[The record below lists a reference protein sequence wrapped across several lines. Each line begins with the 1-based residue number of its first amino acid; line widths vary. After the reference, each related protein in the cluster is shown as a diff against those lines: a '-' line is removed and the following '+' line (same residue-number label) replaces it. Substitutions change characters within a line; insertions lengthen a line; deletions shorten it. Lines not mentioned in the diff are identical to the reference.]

1 MRVFK
6 RGLVFLAVIA
16 MAGQAEAESWP
27 TPYTA
32 EEIRDVWVEGF
43 WLDTRVE
50 SAEGVVVNRIEVLEW
65 SSEGAVLRETPND
78 AADDELEGLA
88 SMAVTW
94 EQLRSHAMFD
104 KDSTTRKREIRAT
117 PLGTLEGWLFT
128 RTDSNGRA
136 EFFFADGL
144 PGPPVVYGQTG
155 ADGVT
160 TSQAVQVARYGVDP
174 ASTLLEST
182 PAPPV

>member
-1 MRVFK
+1 MQIFRM
-6 RGLVFLAVIA
+6 GLVFLAVIA
-16 MAGQAEAESWP
+16 MAGQAGAESWP

-32 EEIRDVWVEGF
+32 EEIRDEWVEGF

-65 SSEGAVLRETPND
+65 SIEGAVLRERPIDTT
-78 AADDELEGLA
+78 DEDLEGLA

-94 EQLRSHAMFD
+94 DQLRSHAVFD
-104 KDSTTRKREIRAT
+104 KDSTTRKREIRST

-144 PGPPVVYGQTG
+144 PGPPVVYGKTG

-160 TSQAVQVARYGVDP
+160 TFQAVQVARDGVDP
-174 ASTLLEST
+174 SST
-182 PAPPV
+182 VQ